1 MNYKKEFLNYT
12 KIIFCSVLWSSTLM
26 ANTVKEQAIQL
37 HIHPI
42 QINFSETP
50 SLSLI
55 MGGLEI
61 PSETLKISSKIE
73 KDILSLEFQ
82 TRFSIKETSSLA
94 IVDMQNFP
102 IYKFKNSEARE
113 GKENRSVKLKMDAP
127 VVKRLI
133 MNSTPIR
140 FCHIEDLD
148 YIVLHFCTK
157 KMVLM
162 DRKIEIIPNLNKENK
177 YFINEKE
184 VGTNGSLFLEDEKG
198 YANFAVDFSSGER
211 MTMEISKPRISTE
224 SDKSGIRIKIME
236 KSLSFEKSKIAKLL
250 KLKNE
255 SRKINVKVYDSFGF
269 EFTQKMTVDNSN
281 QIISDDKSDSTGSD

>member
-12 KIIFCSVLWSSTLM
+12 KIIFFAVLWSSTLM
-26 ANTVKEQAIQL
+26 ANATKDQVQL

-42 QINFSETP
+42 QINFSETQ
-50 SLSLI
+50 SQSLI

-61 PSETLKISSKIE
+61 PAETLKLSSKID

-82 TRFSIKETSSLA
+82 THFSVKESSSLA

-102 IYKFKNSEARE
+102 IYKFKNSEDRE

-127 VVKRLI
+127 VVKKLI
-133 MNSTPIR
+133 INSTPIR
-140 FCHIEDLD
+140 ICHIEDLD

-162 DRKIEIIPNLNKENK
+162 DRKIEVIPNITKENK

-184 VGTNGSLFLEDEKG
+184 VGTNGSLFLEDEKS
-198 YANFAVDFSSGER
+198 YANFAVDFASGER

-224 SDKSGIRIKIME
+224 SDKLGIRIKIME
-236 KSLSFEKSKIAKLL
+236 KSLSFEKPKMAKILRL
-250 KLKNE
+250 KKE
-255 SRKINVKVYDSFGF
+255 SRKMNVKVYDTFGF
-269 EFTQKMTVDNSN
+269 EFIQKMTITDSN
-281 QIISDDKSDSTGSD
+281 QVIGDEKSDSTSSD